1 MEKKP
6 LHVNGIIT
14 TAKMFLTDIHV
25 LEALI
30 NSNRNPVNCN
40 MLLCLSTLHR
50 LPAAIQLNGY

>member
-14 TAKMFLTDIHV
+14 TAKMFLTDIYV

-50 LPAAIQLNGY
+50 LPAAI